1 MAKRRG
7 NSLTELPPHLPHDMR
22 LTAEQSMRLT
32 GRGRTKFYRDIKDGK
47 LPPPA
52 ERDGKFV
59 RWRAGDLID
68 SLTRA
73 RQ

>member
-1 MAKRRG
+1 
-7 NSLTELPPHLPHDMR
+7 MR